1 MDHPHTPDDGI
12 TSLTHLN
19 ISNITKHFTTP
30 HIRGLRPNCE
40 AEWANP
46 DPNLHRLP
54 NIRVPWDKVWES
66 LGTPISD
73 ATEERHWRKLLHR
86 GTFVRNKQSDKS
98 KPTVCRMIGCHK
110 EESMLHIVQCQK
122 LKPFWDLVFNF
133 ITTVIGDPPP
143 QFRPAAIIFNMWHR
157 DHLGSESACAFLRHA
172 FGCFYNAFSKVDLE
186 QKIFSTPLVFHKT
199 LLSFRSA
206 VLRYA
211 QTIRILYL
219 QRRYTTLRLKLPP
232 QESRDRFKALV
243 VIQETVYD
251 FELTAAFTQAISNQE
266 AALPRHQ
273 SQGQDPRCDGQPSS
287 RRPVLIARPRR

>member
-1 MDHPHTPDDGI
+1 
-12 TSLTHLN
+12 
-19 ISNITKHFTTP
+19 
-30 HIRGLRPNCE
+30 
-40 AEWANP
+40 
-46 DPNLHRLP
+46 
-54 NIRVPWDKVWES
+54 
-66 LGTPISD
+66 
-73 ATEERHWRKLLHR
+73 
-86 GTFVRNKQSDKS
+86 
-98 KPTVCRMIGCHK
+98 MIGCHK

-133 ITTVIGDPPP
+133 ITTIIGDPPP

-186 QKIFSTPLVFHKT
+186 QKLFSTPLVFHKT

-232 QESRDRFKALV
+232 KESRDRFKALV
-243 VIQETVYD
+243 VIQETFYD
-251 FELTAAFTQAISNQE
+251 FELTAAFKRAISNQE
-266 AALPRHQ
+266 AAVTVHYALPPTAPIP
-273 SQGQDPRCDGQPSS
+273 GAAGPS
-287 RRPVLIARPRR
+287 

>member
-1 MDHPHTPDDGI
+1 
-12 TSLTHLN
+12 
-19 ISNITKHFTTP
+19 
-30 HIRGLRPNCE
+30 
-40 AEWANP
+40 
-46 DPNLHRLP
+46 
-54 NIRVPWDKVWES
+54 
-66 LGTPISD
+66 
-73 ATEERHWRKLLHR
+73 
-86 GTFVRNKQSDKS
+86 
-98 KPTVCRMIGCHK
+98 MIGCHK

-133 ITTVIGDPPP
+133 ITTIIGDPPP

-186 QKIFSTPLVFHKT
+186 HKLFSTPHVFHKT

-232 QESRDRFKALV
+232 QESRDRFKTLV
-243 VIQETVYD
+243 VIQETIYD
-251 FELTAAFTQAISNQE
+251 FELTAAFKRAISDTEMTLPVHQAHAQARIIPG
-266 AALPRHQ
+266 AAGLP
-273 SQGQDPRCDGQPSS
+273 
-287 RRPVLIARPRR
+287 

>member
-1 MDHPHTPDDGI
+1 
-12 TSLTHLN
+12 
-19 ISNITKHFTTP
+19 
-30 HIRGLRPNCE
+30 
-40 AEWANP
+40 
-46 DPNLHRLP
+46 
-54 NIRVPWDKVWES
+54 
-66 LGTPISD
+66 
-73 ATEERHWRKLLHR
+73 
-86 GTFVRNKQSDKS
+86 
-98 KPTVCRMIGCHK
+98 MIGCRT
-110 EESMLHIVQCQK
+110 EESMLHIVMCHK

-143 QFRPAAIIFNMWHR
+143 QNRSHAIIFNMWTR

-186 QKIFSTPLVFHKT
+186 QKLFSTPLVFHKT

-243 VIQETVYD
+243 VIQETIYD
-251 FELTAAFTQAISNQE
+251 FELTTAFKRAISDTE
-266 AALPRHQ
+266 TAVTAHYALPPTAPIPAAA
-273 SQGQDPRCDGQPSS
+273 GPS
-287 RRPVLIARPRR
+287 